1 LAIPAILAIFA
12 LNHPITRFNY
22 NLGILRNT
30 ASLALV
36 LLFLATLA
44 APPGSLGQQ
53 AENRPSQMVLIMPFE
68 NNSTTPGIDWI
79 GEAFPEVVGNRI
91 NAPPLFVISRSDR
104 LLAFDRLGL
113 PPAAKPSRATVYQV
127 AQELDVDYVL
137 MGDYRYE
144 DATLTVHARLM
155 ELSRLQL
162 SAEMSESGPLTGLIN
177 LQTAL
182 AWDVLNE
189 MKLINGVSKQQFVAQ
204 LPPVRLDALE
214 NYIRGVLATTN
225 QEKIKHF
232 AEAVRLEPT
241 HTLAMLQLGKT
252 YYDNKDY
259 TPAINWLA
267 KIPLSDS
274 NANEA
279 QFYLGLAAFYSGQME
294 RAAEAFRR
302 LASRLPLTE
311 VYNNLGVVSARLG
324 DHRALDYFQKSV
336 DTDPSDPDYHFNLA
350 VEFQRQG
357 QHQDAARELKAALA
371 AHPDTEAKNFLD
383 AVTAGGLPAAKL
395 PLQRIKRNFD
405 ESSFRQLALEIEN
418 TNEVRV
424 GRTDTANHVAY
435 HIQRGRELLELGL
448 PAEAEK
454 QFRAAIVLDPNQAG
468 AHAGMARV
476 LETDQDKAGARK
488 EAQAAVRLAPTAEAY
503 LVLARLDLAENN
515 SAAAAQNVDRALA
528 LDPANA
534 AAVALKHDIA
544 AGLTGG
550 SKPPRP

>member
-1 LAIPAILAIFA
+1 LRESGFQKNRSPDP
-12 LNHPITRFNY
+12 HPPITRSFAY
-22 NLGILRNT
+22 NFIILRNT
-30 ASLALV
+30 ASLVLV
-36 LLFLATLA
+36 LLFLATLE
-44 APPGSLGQQ
+44 APSGSLGQQ
-53 AENRPSQMVLIMPFE
+53 GEIRPNQMVVIMPFE

-79 GEAFPEVVGNRI
+79 GEAFPEVVGNRL
-91 NAPPLFVISRSDR
+91 NAPPLFVISRADR

-127 AQELDVDYVL
+127 AQELDADYVL
-137 MGDYRYE
+137 MGDYRSE
-144 DATLTVHARLM
+144 GATLTVHARLM

-162 SAEMSESGPLTGLIN
+162 SPEMSESGPLTELIN

-189 MKLINGVSKQQFVAQ
+189 MKLTNGLSKQQFIAQ
-204 LPPVRLDALE
+204 FPPIRLDALE

-232 AEAVRLEPT
+232 TEAVRLEPN

-252 YYDNKDY
+252 YYNIKDY
-259 TPAINWLA
+259 APAVNWLGR
-267 KIPLSDS
+267 IPLTDS

-279 QFYLGLAAFYSGQME
+279 QFYLGLSAFYSGQME
-294 RAAEAFRR
+294 KAAGAFRT

-324 DHRALDYFQKSV
+324 DHRALGYFQKSV
-336 DTDPSDPDYHFNLA
+336 ETDPSDPDYHFNLA
-350 VEFQRQG
+350 VEFQREG
-357 QHQDAARELKAALA
+357 QPQEAARELKAALA
-371 AHPDTEAKNFLD
+371 ARPDTEAKNFLD
-383 AVTAGGLPAAKL
+383 VITAGGLPAAKL

-418 TNEVRV
+418 TNEARLSRV
-424 GRTDTANHVAY
+424 DTASHVAY

-454 QFRAAIVLDPNQAG
+454 QFRAAIVLDPNQAD
-468 AHAGMARV
+468 AHAGMARA
-476 LETDQDKAGARK
+476 LETNQDKAGARK
-488 EAQAAVRLAPTAEAY
+488 EAQSALRMGPSAEAY
-503 LVLARLDLAENN
+503 LVLARLDLADNN
-515 SAAAAQNVDRALA
+515 SNAAAQNVDRALA

-544 AGLTGG
+544 AGLR
-550 SKPPRP
+550 RP